1 MKTQILNFGKTLKKE
16 ELKNIN
22 GGTSRLQFCEEVC
35 SRNRYY
41 PDHYY
46 VRCGCA

>member
-1 MKTQILNFGKTLKKE
+1 MKKQILNLGTKLEKDQ
-16 ELKNIN
+16 LKNFN
-22 GGTSRLQFCEEVC
+22 GGLSRVEFCREVC